1 MVGSQE
7 NEEFQNAS
15 LCITLLFSPLMKVSC
30 FLVGSQDVR
39 HGASGDQ
46 RVSLRKFGGMRN

>member
-7 NEEFQNAS
+7 NEEFQNAE
-15 LCITLLFSPLMKVSC
+15 LCYLTVFPLMKVSC

-39 HGASGDQ
+39 CEASADQ
-46 RVSLRKFGGMRN
+46 QALWTKYGGMRN